1 MIMRFKG
8 RQGLVALAAV
18 AASVAV
24 SGIGAGSAAAAL
36 PAPCT
41 GSNIEGQGSS
51 LQGAA
56 QTIWTSLDST
66 TTGFNF
72 NTAGGGCNTPRPTVR
87 YTPTSSGRCLD
98 TWGASSGSPASVN
111 TTIAYCGTDDA
122 PTSAQITT
130 INSATRSNVLSIP
143 VAQAAIAVL
152 ANPPHNCHVTSITRA
167 QLETILRGHTVNWTF
182 IGGVGAEC
190 DTHITPIVRADA
202 SGTTYQV
209 KRYLTGANTAAVH
222 GSFSWKD
229 LQAPSRNTTWPA
241 GVDFSRSGCFM
252 TCSGAGGSGSG
263 GGDEVKTVG
272 ATANGFGYAALADA
286 RSVYATTTYTT
297 LRWLRI
303 DTVGDGT
310 GTVDP
315 STNGLSETKGTSTCA
330 TANGTYA
337 TTTGTELPASVTSA
351 WDDVYLRNAGGT
363 YPLCTLTWDTA
374 LTLYEPHW
382 GSGATNGTNLART
395 VRDYLHY
402 VLNPNGGQADA
413 LGTENDYAR
422 LPTDVRTLATAGVTE
437 IGG

>member
-24 SGIGAGSAAAAL
+24 SGIGAVSAQAAL

-143 VAQAAIAVL
+143 VAQAAIAIL

-182 IGGVGAEC
+182 IGGTGPEC

-229 LQAPSRNTTWPA
+229 LQAPSRNQTWPA

-252 TCSGAGGSGSG
+252 TCSGAGGTGSG

-272 ATANGFGYAALADA
+272 ATPNGFGYAALSDA
-286 RSVYATTTYTT
+286 RAQYQTTTYST
-297 LRWLRI
+297 LRWLRL
-303 DTVGDGT
+303 DQLGT
-310 GTVDP
+310 GAAVDP
-315 STNGLSETKGTSTCA
+315 STNGLNESKGTSTCSTATNTYGTTTAADLPTSA
-330 TANGTYA
+330 TA
-337 TTTGTELPASVTSA
+337 P
-351 WDDVYLRNAGGT
+351 WDDVYLRTPGGT
-363 YPLCTLTWDTA
+363 YPLCTLTWVTA
-374 LTLYEPHW
+374 LTHYEPHW
-382 GSGATNGTNLART
+382 GVSGTNIART
-395 VRDYLHY
+395 VRDFLHY
-402 VLNPNGGQADA
+402 VVNPNGGQGDA
-413 LGTENDYAR
+413 LGTENDYQR
-422 LPTDVRTLATAGVTE
+422 LPTDVRNLATGGVTE
-437 IGG
+437 ITG